1 MSPYTYGNL
10 ARLYAVMQ
18 SPSFSID
25 VRLAAGCVLVSYLEK
40 VVESSPMGGGNR
52 QLEEEEE

>member
-52 QLEEEEE
+52 QLEEEE